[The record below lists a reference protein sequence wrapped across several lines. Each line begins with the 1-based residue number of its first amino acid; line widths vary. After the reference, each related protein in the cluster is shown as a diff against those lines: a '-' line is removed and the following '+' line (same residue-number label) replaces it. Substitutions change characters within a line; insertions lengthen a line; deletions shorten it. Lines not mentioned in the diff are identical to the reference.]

1 MNKLIE
7 WRSALWTRRI
17 RGGVAT
23 SAPGGASVLSR
34 ERVRELEQP
43 TYLRRRL
50 AIAGLPAAAPA
61 VCAARPQAGSVRI
74 WPTTVGARA

>member
-7 WRSALWTRRI
+7 WRSALWSRRL
-17 RGGVAT
+17 RGVVAT
-23 SAPGGASVLSR
+23 AAPGGASVLSR

-50 AIAGLPAAAPA
+50 AIAGLPTAAPA
-61 VCAARPQAGSVRI
+61 ACAARPQAAPVPVWPAVAGS
-74 WPTTVGARA
+74 RA